1 MALSQDAPA
10 PYAPP
15 AALLSLL
22 ERNRSTGLPEP
33 ITKENLVRLGVSE
46 SLAPRTLQALG
57 ILDLVDEG
65 GAHTETLKSLRL
77 APEAEYKNRMAEWLN
92 SAYSDIVLFA
102 DPSKGD
108 EVAVRDAFRP
118 YGPTSMADRM
128 VRLFIGL
135 FSEAGIWPESGQ
147 KARHMPAV
155 RPANARKRRKLE
167 TAPTPPSAPEAN
179 PPQVPT
185 ATAATTERALEY
197 RLVDLMAD
205 AADDREVMDAIV
217 TVITFLKTRKVG
229 RRQIPVFSAGG

>member
-1 MALSQDAPA
+1 MALSKDAPA

-15 AALLSLL
+15 AALVSLL
-22 ERNRSTGLPEP
+22 ERNRSTGLPET

-92 SAYSDIVLFA
+92 AAYSDIVLFA

-135 FSEAGIWPESGQ
+135 FVEAGIWPDSGQ
-147 KARHMPAV
+147 KARQMPAV
-155 RPANARKRRKLE
+155 RTVNSRKRQKLD
-167 TAPTPPSAPEAN
+167 TATPPPSAPAAI
-179 PPQVPT
+179 PPQAPT
-185 ATAATTERALEY
+185 ATSTAPERALEY
-197 RLVDLMAD
+197 RLVDLMTD

-217 TVITFLKTRKVG
+217 TVITFLKTRKVE
-229 RRQIPVFSAGG
+229 RRQIPMFNEGG